1 MVPYHI
7 NEDIK
12 ILILE
17 DNTADADLL
26 IRHLAKSGLSFVSK
40 IVDSRKSFE
49 DSLDNFM
56 PHIILSDYSLP
67 SFNAVSAFKIIKEKS
82 LAIPFIIISGTIG
95 EENAVMLIKE
105 GVTDYVSKN
114 NFSSLMQK
122 ISRALKEA
130 EELIEKENLLQ
141 KLKIQ
146 TAALLLANQELEYQ
160 NAEKEKRAIE
170 LLNANKELLAFNF
183 ISSHDL
189 QEPLRKIQIFISIMM
204 EKEMKTMTEEG
215 KNNLNRIHVAATRM
229 RQLIEDLMD
238 FSRVSTNDHHYEICD
253 LKDIIEDVQTEHT
266 DIIEQK
272 KAVFKVKEL
281 IPVNIIVF
289 QFRQLI
295 YNLIGNSLKFSIP
308 QIPPHITIQS
318 TILKNEEFRLLN
330 LPDSSQLCDYWNLR
344 YQDNGIGFD
353 AQYNQNIFV
362 IFQRL
367 HHNEDYSGTGIGL
380 AIVKKIVDNHNGII
394 IADGTLNKG
403 VIFNIYIPIAAGFDK
418 STENLKFIKQNP
430 ATVNGKQKNVNE
442 MHYNQFF

>member
-1 MVPYHI
+1 MIPYHI
-7 NEDIK
+7 KEDIK

-17 DNTADADLL
+17 DNAADADLL
-26 IRHLAKSGLSFVSK
+26 VRHLTKSGLSFVSK
-40 IVDSRKSFE
+40 IVESRKSFE
-49 DSLDNFM
+49 DSLDSFL
-56 PHIILSDYSLP
+56 PDIILSDFSLP
-67 SFNAVSAFKIIKEKS
+67 SFNAVSAFKIIKDKD
-82 LAIPFIIISGTIG
+82 LNIPFIIISGTIG

-114 NFSSLMQK
+114 NFSSLLQK

-130 EELIEKENLLQ
+130 EELLEKEDLLQ

-146 TAALLLANQELEYQ
+146 TAALLLANEELEFQ

-204 EKEMKTMTEEG
+204 DKEMNNMSEDG
-215 KNNLNRIHVAATRM
+215 KNQLKRIHVAATRM

-238 FSRVSTNDHHYEICD
+238 FSRVSTTDHHYEVSD
-253 LKDIIEDVQTEHT
+253 LQDIIEDVQLELT
-266 DIIEQK
+266 DIIQQK
-272 KAVFKVKEL
+272 EAVFKVKKL
-281 IPVNIIVF
+281 IPVNIIAF

-295 YNLIGNSLKFSIP
+295 YNLISNSLKFSIAE
-308 QIPPHITIQS
+308 IPPQITIQS
-318 TILKNEEFRLLN
+318 TIIKNEDFRILN
-330 LPDSSQLCDYWNLR
+330 LPNTPQVCDYWNLSF
-344 YQDNGIGFD
+344 QDNGIGFD

-367 HHNEDYSGTGIGL
+367 HHNEEYLGTGIGL

-394 IADGTLNKG
+394 IADGNLNKG
-403 VIFNIYIPIAAGFDK
+403 VLFNIYIPLNQNFDK
-418 STENLKFIKQNP
+418 KSKNSKFKKPKLNAIDIKQQN
-430 ATVNGKQKNVNE
+430 AFE
-442 MHYNQFF
+442 MQ